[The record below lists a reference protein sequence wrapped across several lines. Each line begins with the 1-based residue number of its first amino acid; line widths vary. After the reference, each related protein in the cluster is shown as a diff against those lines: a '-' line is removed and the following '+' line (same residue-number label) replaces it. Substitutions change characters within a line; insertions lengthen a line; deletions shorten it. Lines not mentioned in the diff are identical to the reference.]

1 MSLQCF
7 VIRGEV
13 RDLGRAQFLG
23 GPGHL
28 GVLGTGA
35 TLILVYR
42 LDELLLRELD
52 DVRALVVPFAVVA
65 VTVGADLLGAESLG
79 EQATLLQ
86 FSTDFCTRCPSVH
99 RDLSRIA
106 AEHPGVSHLD
116 VDLTNRPDL
125 AKQFHVLQ
133 TPTTLILDRDGV
145 IQTRF
150 GGVPGRGVVELELK
164 RITRGSR
171 ASV

>member
-1 MSLQCF
+1 MTILNALIGISVLLLVTVALGIGLRLMQ
-7 VIRGEV
+7 
-13 RDLGRAQFLG
+13 GRARR
-23 GPGHL
+23 H
-28 GVLGTGA
+28 VSH
-35 TLILVYR
+35 
-42 LDELLLRELD
+42 
-52 DVRALVVPFAVVA
+52 DV
-65 VTVGADLLGAESLG
+65 VGADLLGAESLG

>member
-1 MSLQCF
+1 MTLLNALIGISVLLVVTVALGLALRFMQ
-7 VIRGEV
+7 
-13 RDLGRAQFLG
+13 GRARRRIS
-23 GPGHL
+23 H
-28 GVLGTGA
+28 
-35 TLILVYR
+35 
-42 LDELLLRELD
+42 
-52 DVRALVVPFAVVA
+52 DV
-65 VTVGADLLGAESLG
+65 VGADLVGADALG

-106 AEHPGVSHLD
+106 AEHAGVTHLD

-150 GGVPGRGVVELELK
+150 GGVPGRGVVELELE
-164 RITRGSR
+164 RVTRESR
-171 ASV
+171 AAV